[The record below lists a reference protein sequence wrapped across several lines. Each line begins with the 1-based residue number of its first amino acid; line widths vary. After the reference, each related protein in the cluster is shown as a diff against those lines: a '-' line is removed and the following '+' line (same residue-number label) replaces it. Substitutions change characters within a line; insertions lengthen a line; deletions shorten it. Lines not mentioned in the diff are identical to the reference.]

1 MFLNSIG
8 LNSNSLNFLG
18 VVSLVLS
25 LSLASSVQ
33 AETCTPLKVI
43 GAVGTKV
50 KKTVSPISTLVTNN
64 NWNTDFAVPGGR
76 SFNRYVA
83 TIMPENNANYD
94 VKLNLKYSDKS
105 SGEVYKQDNVA
116 VKAGV
121 PLNMSGAPR
130 SQSEP
135 FEVNVFV
142 GGISAIG
149 NTYSVSVAGCI

>member
-1 MFLNSIG
+1 MFLNPIR
-8 LNSNSLNFLG
+8 LSLNGIKLIG

-25 LSLASSVQ
+25 LSLASTVQ
-33 AETCTPLKVI
+33 AETCTALKII
-43 GAVGTKV
+43 GAEGVKV

-83 TIMPENNANYD
+83 TIVPENNANYD

-105 SGEVYKQDNVA
+105 SAEVYKQDNAA
-116 VKAGV
+116 VKVGV
-121 PLNMSGAPR
+121 PLNMVGAPR
-130 SQSEP
+130 AQSEP
-135 FEVNVFV
+135 YQVNVFV

-149 NTYSVSVAGCI
+149 NTYTVSVAGCN

>member
-1 MFLNSIG
+1 MFINPIG
-8 LNSNSLNFLG
+8 LNFNSFKFLG
-18 VVSLVLS
+18 VVGLVLS
-25 LSLASSVQ
+25 LSLASTVQ
-33 AETCTPLKVI
+33 AETCTALKVI

-64 NWNTDFAVPGGR
+64 NWNTDFAVPDGR
-76 SFNRYVA
+76 TFSRYVA

-105 SGEVYKQDNVA
+105 SSEVYKKDNAA
-116 VKAGV
+116 VKVGV

-149 NTYSVSVAGCI
+149 NTYTVSVAGCD